1 MKMLHICIVTIH
13 GYVNKQHD
21 STAQHSTA
29 QHSTAQ
35 HSTAQHSTAQHS
47 TAQHSTAQHR
57 TDLQVGWARNDMTLR
72 SSDASIK
79 GGLLSHGNSIT
90 ILPMHLLH
98 ITHGTSSMEYESA
111 SRVCVT
117 MAVICMAA
125 TGCKH

>member
-13 GYVNKQHD
+13 GYVNNQHD

-47 TAQHSTAQHR
+47 TAQHSIN
-57 TDLQVGWARNDMTLR
+57 LQIGWAGNDMTLR

-79 GGLLSHGNSIT
+79 GGLLSHGNGVT
-90 ILPMHLLH
+90 VLPMYLLH
-98 ITHGTSSMEYESA
+98 ITHGTSSME
-111 SRVCVT
+111 
-117 MAVICMAA
+117 
-125 TGCKH
+125 